1 MVREKEELR
10 IKKVQNQ
17 KERQRMLK
25 RKKGRNL
32 KRMMSLMEMTMKKL
46 EKVMMAIKE
55 TIWLINQWRLM
66 MD

>member
-1 MVREKEELR
+1 MVREKEEHR

-25 RKKGRNL
+25 RKKDRNL
-32 KRMMSLMEMTMKKL
+32 KRMMSPMEMTMKKL
-46 EKVMMAIKE
+46 EKVMMDIKE
-55 TIWLINQWRLM
+55 TIWLTSQWRLM

>member
-1 MVREKEELR
+1 MVREKEEHR

-32 KRMMSLMEMTMKKL
+32 KRMMSPMEMTMKKL

-55 TIWLINQWRLM
+55 TIWLTSQWRLM

>member
-25 RKKGRNL
+25 RKKDRNL
-32 KRMMSLMEMTMKKL
+32 KRMMSPMEMTMKKL

-55 TIWLINQWRLM
+55 TIWLTSQWRLM

>member
-1 MVREKEELR
+1 MVKEKEEHR

-25 RKKGRNL
+25 RNKDRNL
-32 KRMMSLMEMTMKKL
+32 KRMMSHMEMTMKKL
-46 EKVMMAIKE
+46 EKVMMDIKE
-55 TIWLINQWRLM
+55 TIWLTSQWRLM

>member
-1 MVREKEELR
+1 MVKEKEEHR

-25 RKKGRNL
+25 RKKDRNL
-32 KRMMSLMEMTMKKL
+32 KRMMSPMEMTMKKL
-46 EKVMMAIKE
+46 EKVMMDIKE
-55 TIWLINQWRLM
+55 TIWLTSQWRLM

>member
-1 MVREKEELR
+1 MVKEKEEHR

-25 RKKGRNL
+25 RKKDRNL
-32 KRMMSLMEMTMKKL
+32 KRMMSHMEMTMKKL
-46 EKVMMAIKE
+46 EKVMMDIKE
-55 TIWLINQWRLM
+55 TIWLTSQWRLM

>member
-1 MVREKEELR
+1 MVREKEEHR

-17 KERQRMLK
+17 KERQRILK

-32 KRMMSLMEMTMKKL
+32 KRMMSHMEMTMKKL
-46 EKVMMAIKE
+46 EKVMMDIKE
-55 TIWLINQWRLM
+55 TIWLTSQWRLM

>member
-1 MVREKEELR
+1 MVKEKEEDR

-25 RKKGRNL
+25 RKKDRNL
-32 KRMMSLMEMTMKKL
+32 KRMMSPMEMTMKKL

-55 TIWLINQWRLM
+55 TIWLTSQWRLM

>member
-1 MVREKEELR
+1 MVKEKEEDR

-25 RKKGRNL
+25 RKKDRNL
-32 KRMMSLMEMTMKKL
+32 KRMMSPMEMTMKKL